1 MTETVYF
8 DTDCLSAF
16 LWVNNQSILA
26 QLYPGRI
33 VLPKE
38 VYIELSNPGIPHLKA
53 RVEIV
58 RGLYGVMERDRIDK
72 GVIVT
77 TSQFTRDAV
86 REAEMLNGRIK
97 LVDYQELQR
106 LMRR

>member
-16 LWVNNQSILA
+16 LWVNNQSLLA

-38 VYIELSNPGIPHLKA
+38 VYIELSNPG
-53 RVEIV
+53 VE
-58 RGLYGVMERDRIDK
+58 RRILSGAGDT
-72 GVIVT
+72 VFEDI
-77 TSQFTRDAV
+77 AV
-86 REAEMLNGRIK
+86 
-97 LVDYQELQR
+97 
-106 LMRR
+106 